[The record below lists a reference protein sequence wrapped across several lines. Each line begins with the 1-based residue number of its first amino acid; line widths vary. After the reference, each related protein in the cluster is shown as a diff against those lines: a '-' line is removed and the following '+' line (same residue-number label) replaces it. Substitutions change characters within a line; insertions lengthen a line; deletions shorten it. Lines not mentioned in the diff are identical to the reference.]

1 MDLYL
6 QKYLDTVKAT
16 RSNNTYKTYIN
27 ALKNWFSNGQVN
39 LTLDYINN
47 KLNSW
52 NCAVNTKALRC
63 RILKKFIDFCSHY
76 IAIDG
81 LTVILDVLQSV
92 DTKETIPAV
101 VTKEQYHN
109 ILAHCFRLRTKIAVS
124 LMFQNGLRA
133 EEVLNIKAE
142 NYNPQDNSI
151 LLIDTKN
158 HNDYKIYI
166 TDGLADM
173 INQYIHRYG
182 ANKWLLHTRYGN
194 QVGYVAFYREIKNI
208 CIKAGYPE
216 LHCHSFRHGSAVT
229 LLDNNVNLFVIKEH
243 LRHKSIQSTQRYLH
257 ISQQHREQVRNIFSA
272 I

>member
-1 MDLYL
+1 MDKLLEQYL
-6 QKYLDTVKAT
+6 ATVQAT
-16 RSNNTYKTYIN
+16 KSANTYKTYQQ
-27 ALKNWFSNGQVN
+27 AFKNWFTDNHVDIS
-39 LTLDYINN
+39 LDYINS

-52 NCAVNTKALRC
+52 SCSVNTKALRC
-63 RILKKFIDFCSHY
+63 RILKKFIDFLSHY
-76 IAIDG
+76 QIIEG
-81 LTVILDVLQSV
+81 LAVILEVLQSV
-92 DTKETIPAV
+92 EPKEVVPQV
-101 VTKEQYHN
+101 VTTEQYHN
-109 ILAHCFRLRTKIAVS
+109 ILAHCTHLRSKIAIA

-133 EEVLNIKAE
+133 EEILDIKTA
-142 NYNPQDNSI
+142 NYNATEKSI

-166 TDGLADM
+166 TDGLAEM
-173 INQYIHRYG
+173 IEKYVDYNSQ
-182 ANKWLLHTRYGN
+182 WLLHTRTNG
-194 QVGYVAFYREIKNI
+194 QIQYVSFYKEIKNI
-208 CIKAGYPE
+208 CSKAGYSD

>member
-1 MDLYL
+1 MDKLLLQYL
-6 QKYLDTVKAT
+6 TTVQAT
-16 RSNNTYKTYIN
+16 KSTNTYNTYKS
-27 ALKNWFSNGQVN
+27 AFKNWFTDNHVDIS
-39 LTLDYINN
+39 LDYINS

-52 NCAVNTKALRC
+52 TCSVNTKALRC
-63 RILKKFIDFCSHY
+63 RVLKKFIDFLSHY
-76 IAIDG
+76 QAIEG
-81 LTVILDVLQSV
+81 LAVILEVLQSV
-92 DTKETIPAV
+92 ETKEVVPAV
-101 VTKEQYHN
+101 VTKEQYQQ
-109 ILAHCFRLRTKIAVS
+109 ILLNCTHLRSKIAVA

-133 EEVLNIKAE
+133 EEILDIKTA
-142 NYNPQDNSI
+142 NYNTKEKSI

-173 INQYIHRYG
+173 IEKYIDYDSQY
-182 ANKWLLHTRYGN
+182 LLHTRIGT
-194 QVGYVAFYREIKNI
+194 QIKYVSFYKEIKNI
-208 CIKAGYPE
+208 CIKAGYSD

-229 LLDNNVNLFVIKEH
+229 LLDNNINLFVIKEH